1 MSRSHFVAHHKFLH
15 GILKQ
20 ANRYKRQVMLE
31 NANKEQIN
39 AVSEMVLNL
48 LGGKIPVSR
57 PVYKSLK
64 KKTTKLRELGSRQT
78 SLKKRKTILLNQLKS
93 KQKGASILWKGLTN
107 CYNVCCSGRRR

>member
-1 MSRSHFVAHHKFLH
+1 MSRSHFVAHRKFLH

-64 KKTTKLRELGSRQT
+64 KKTTKLRELGSRRT

-93 KQKGASILWKGLTN
+93 KQKGGSILWKGLTN
-107 CYNVCCSGRRR
+107 CYNVCCGGRRR

>member
-48 LGGKIPVSR
+48 LSGKIPVSR

-64 KKTTKLRELGSRQT
+64 KKATKLRELGSRRT
-78 SLKKRKTILLNQLKS
+78 SLKKRKTILLNHLKS
-93 KQKGASILWKGLTN
+93 KQKGGSILWRGLTN
-107 CYNVCCSGRRR
+107 CYDVCCGRRRR